1 MVRFSQAASV
11 LLLALGTT
19 AFVPSK
25 LGNVGVRSSVSS
37 PAVDSIES
45 CDAVLSRTNG
55 KVGKKLAWLCSIQ
68 VDESIYYA
76 KEKSFAPS

>member
-25 LGNVGVRSSVSS
+25 LGNVGVRSSVNS
-37 PAVDSIES
+37 PAVESIES
-45 CDAVLSRTNG
+45 CDAVLSRMNG
-55 KVGKKLAWLCSIQ
+55 KVGTKLACCALSKC
-68 VDESIYYA
+68 V
-76 KEKSFAPS
+76 